1 MAKKFNYKLPSMV
14 ALTLFGTAFTA
25 HQANAA
31 EQPQD
36 QSNHKN
42 VLDDQTALK
51 QAEKAKSEVTQST
64 TNVSGTQ
71 TYQDPTQVQPEQ
83 DTQSTTYDASLDE
96 MSTYNEI
103 SSNQNQQSSSIN
115 DANQNQTNSSTKNQ
129 QEETN
134 DLTQEDKTST
144 DTNQLQETQSVADEN
159 EKDLEAN
166 AGTEQ
171 QDKKMTASQPS
182 ENQAIET
189 QTASNDNESQQKSQQ
204 VTSEQNETATPKV
217 SNTNASGYNF
227 DYDDE
232 DDDSSTDHLEPISL
246 NNVNATSKQ
255 TTSYKYKEPAQRVTT
270 NTVKKET
277 ASNQATIDTKQFTP
291 FSATAQPRTVYSV
304 SSQKTSSLPK
314 YTPKVNSSIN
324 NYIRKKNMKA
334 PRIEEDYTSY
344 FPKYGYRNGVGR
356 PEGIVVHDTAN
367 DNSTIDGEIAFMKR
381 NYTNAFVHAFV
392 DGNRIIET
400 APTDYLSWGA
410 GPYGNQ
416 RFINVEIVHTHD
428 YDSFARSMNN
438 YADYAAT
445 QLQYYNLKPDSAEND
460 GRGTVWTHAAISNFL
475 GGTDHADPHQYLRS
489 HNYSYA
495 ELYDLIYEKYL
506 IKTGQVAP
514 WGTTSTKPSQP
525 SKPSGGTNNKLT
537 VSANRGV
544 AQIKPTNNGLYTT
557 VYDSKGHKTDQV
569 QKTLSVT
576 KTATLGNNKF
586 YLVEDYNSGKKYGWV
601 KQGDV
606 VYNTAKAPVKVNQ
619 TYNVKAGSTLYTV
632 PWGTPKQVASK
643 VSGTGNQTFKATK
656 LQQIDKATYLY
667 GTVNGKSGWISKYY
681 LTAPSK
687 VQALST
693 QSTPAP
699 KQVKPSTQTVN
710 QIAQVKANN
719 SGIRASV
726 YDKTAKS
733 GTKYANRTFLI
744 NKQRTEGNNTYV
756 LLQDGTSNT
765 PLGWVNINDVTTQNI
780 GKQTQSIGKY
790 SVKPTNNGLYSIAWG
805 TKNQQLLAPNTL
817 ANQAFN
823 ASKAVYVG
831 KDLYL
836 YGTVNNRTGWIAAKD
851 LIQNSTDAQA
861 TPYNYTFVI
870 NNSKSYFYMDP
881 TKANRYSLKP
891 YYEQTFT
898 VIKQKN
904 INGVK
909 WYYGQ
914 LLDGKYVWIKS
925 TDLVKE
931 KIKYAYTGMTL
942 NNAINIQSRLKY
954 KPQVQNE
961 AWKWSNANY
970 SQIKNAMDTKRL
982 ANDSS
987 LKYQFLRLDQP
998 QYLSA
1003 QALNKLLKGKGVLE
1017 NQGAAFSQ
1025 AARKYGLNEIYLISH
1040 ALVETGNGT
1049 SQLAKGGD
1057 VSKGKFTTKTG
1068 HKYHNVFGIGAFD
1081 NNALVDGIKYAKN
1094 AGWTSVSKAIIGGAK
1109 FIGNS
1114 YVKAG
1119 QNTLYKMRWN
1129 PANPGT
1135 HQYATDIN
1143 WANVNAQVLK
1153 QFYDKIG
1160 EVGKYFEI
1168 PTYK

>member
-31 EQPQD
+31 EQPQN

-71 TYQDPTQVQPEQ
+71 TYQDPTQVQPKQ

-103 SSNQNQQSSSIN
+103 SSNQKQQSLSTD
-115 DANQNQTNSSTKNQ
+115 DANQNQTNSVTKNQ

-144 DTNQLQETQSVADEN
+144 DTNQLQETQSVAKEN
-159 EKDLEAN
+159 EKDLGAN
-166 AGTEQ
+166 ANNEQ

-460 GRGTVWTHAAISNFL
+460 GRGTV
-475 GGTDHADPHQYLRS
+475 
-489 HNYSYA
+489 
-495 ELYDLIYEKYL
+495 
-506 IKTGQVAP
+506 
-514 WGTTSTKPSQP
+514 
-525 SKPSGGTNNKLT
+525 
-537 VSANRGV
+537 
-544 AQIKPTNNGLYTT
+544 
-557 VYDSKGHKTDQV
+557 
-569 QKTLSVT
+569 
-576 KTATLGNNKF
+576 
-586 YLVEDYNSGKKYGWV
+586 
-601 KQGDV
+601 
-606 VYNTAKAPVKVNQ
+606 
-619 TYNVKAGSTLYTV
+619 
-632 PWGTPKQVASK
+632 
-643 VSGTGNQTFKATK
+643 
-656 LQQIDKATYLY
+656 
-667 GTVNGKSGWISKYY
+667 
-681 LTAPSK
+681 
-687 VQALST
+687 
-693 QSTPAP
+693 
-699 KQVKPSTQTVN
+699 
-710 QIAQVKANN
+710 
-719 SGIRASV
+719 
-726 YDKTAKS
+726 
-733 GTKYANRTFLI
+733 
-744 NKQRTEGNNTYV
+744 
-756 LLQDGTSNT
+756 
-765 PLGWVNINDVTTQNI
+765 
-780 GKQTQSIGKY
+780 
-790 SVKPTNNGLYSIAWG
+790 
-805 TKNQQLLAPNTL
+805 
-817 ANQAFN
+817 
-823 ASKAVYVG
+823 
-831 KDLYL
+831 
-836 YGTVNNRTGWIAAKD
+836 
-851 LIQNSTDAQA
+851 
-861 TPYNYTFVI
+861 
-870 NNSKSYFYMDP
+870 
-881 TKANRYSLKP
+881 
-891 YYEQTFT
+891 
-898 VIKQKN
+898 
-904 INGVK
+904 
-909 WYYGQ
+909 
-914 LLDGKYVWIKS
+914 
-925 TDLVKE
+925 
-931 KIKYAYTGMTL
+931 
-942 NNAINIQSRLKY
+942 
-954 KPQVQNE
+954 
-961 AWKWSNANY
+961 
-970 SQIKNAMDTKRL
+970 
-982 ANDSS
+982 
-987 LKYQFLRLDQP
+987 
-998 QYLSA
+998 
-1003 QALNKLLKGKGVLE
+1003 
-1017 NQGAAFSQ
+1017 
-1025 AARKYGLNEIYLISH
+1025 
-1040 ALVETGNGT
+1040 
-1049 SQLAKGGD
+1049 
-1057 VSKGKFTTKTG
+1057 
-1068 HKYHNVFGIGAFD
+1068 
-1081 NNALVDGIKYAKN
+1081 
-1094 AGWTSVSKAIIGGAK
+1094 
-1109 FIGNS
+1109 
-1114 YVKAG
+1114 
-1119 QNTLYKMRWN
+1119 
-1129 PANPGT
+1129 
-1135 HQYATDIN
+1135 
-1143 WANVNAQVLK
+1143 
-1153 QFYDKIG
+1153 
-1160 EVGKYFEI
+1160 
-1168 PTYK
+1168 